1 MGVFIISMFAIIGIC
16 IIAGILTRNTD
27 GTGEDKDN
35 VFITFI
41 RGMAVVVGITTILG
55 FILGILSLFIDFGF

>member
-27 GTGEDKDN
+27 GTGKDKDN

-41 RGMAVVVGITTILG
+41 RGMAVVGGITTILG
-55 FILGILSLFIDFGF
+55 LILGILSLFIDFGF